1 MTATLH
7 DTQHRDTTRRELLD
21 WGSTEHGYDGYRALA
36 VGVLRSGRTVQGFL
50 TPTNEMFRFWCEAAG
65 IDPDVAAALIA
76 RRRTEADE
84 CQD

>member
-7 DTQHRDTTRRELLD
+7 DTQHRDVTQREMLG

-36 VGVLRSGRTVQGFL
+36 VGVLRSGRNVQGFL
-50 TPTNEMFRFWCEAAG
+50 SPRNKRFRFWCEAAD

-76 RRRTEADE
+76 KRRQETDE